1 MGMELFT
8 VGPVACRP
16 EVLEEMGRQM
26 FSHRSEEYRDLQRE
40 IIDRLQS
47 FLETEER
54 VFLFP
59 SSGSGVMETSVRNCV
74 ESNILCCV
82 NGAFGERY
90 VEVAESNGL
99 TVEKLETELGKPTTP
114 EELDEKLSSSSE
126 VEAVTIT
133 FNETSTGLLNP
144 LPELADVVRGY
155 DKLLFVD
162 AVSAMGGTEIKADE
176 WGIDIC
182 FASSQ
187 KCFGVPP
194 GLAVGSVSERAMER
208 SKKAENKGWYFDL
221 KLYEDYDDRKSG
233 THMTPPV
240 PQILAL
246 NRRLELIE
254 EEGGKE
260 EHFKRYSERNRRIK
274 QGARDLGL
282 SIFPEEGYESPTV
295 SCISAPEDMTGF
307 EVYNEM
313 RKKGFELAKGYG
325 DLEER
330 TFRIGNMGYIPSE
343 NVDHML
349 EALEEVLAS

>member
-1 MGMELFT
+1 MELFT
-8 VGPVACRP
+8 VGPVPCRP
-16 EVLEEMGRQM
+16 EILDEMGRQM
-26 FSHRSEEYRDLQRE
+26 FSHRSEEYMGLQRDL
-40 IIDRLQS
+40 IDKLRR
-47 FLETEER
+47 FLETDGR

-59 SSGSGVMETSVRNCV
+59 SSGSGFMESSVRNCV
-74 ESNILCCV
+74 ERKILCCV

-99 TVEKLETELGKPTTP
+99 EVEKLEEDLGKPIDAGK
-114 EELDEKLSSSSE
+114 LDYKLSSSPD

-144 LPELADVVRGY
+144 LPELAEVVNNH

-162 AVSAMGGTEIKADE
+162 SVSAMGGTNIKVDE

-194 GLAVGSVSERAMER
+194 GLAVGSVSDEALKR

-221 KLYEDYDDRKSG
+221 ELYEKYDENKSG

-246 NRRLELIE
+246 DKRLEMIE
-254 EEGGKE
+254 EIGKE
-260 EHFKRYSERNRRIK
+260 QHFEIYLERKRRIK
-274 QGARDLGL
+274 KGVENLDLSL
-282 SIFPEEGYESPTV
+282 FPEEGYESPTV
-295 SCISAPEDMTGF
+295 SCVNAPEGKGGF
-307 EVYNEM
+307 EIYQAM
-313 RKKGFELAKGYG
+313 REEGFELAKGYG
-325 DLEER
+325 ALRDS
-330 TFRIGNMGYIPSE
+330 TFRIGNMGHVTFGKI
-343 NVDHML
+343 DRML
-349 EALEEVLAS
+349 DSLEGVLRG